1 MFKIDNNDK
10 TTIKC
15 TRGDKGSITIR
26 KKTKEGTIEQFYKDD
41 VVIFSIKNNFGEN
54 APILRKKIV
63 VTENCDSV
71 TFSFDKND
79 TSIGELI
86 SKPTK
91 YQYDVAINED
101 MTILGYD
108 EEGAKIFMLFPEGS
122 NDE

>member
-26 KKTKEGTIEQFYKDD
+26 KKTKEGMMEQFYKDD
-41 VVIFSIKNNFGEN
+41 VVTFSIKNNFGEN
-54 APILRKKIV
+54 ESVLRKKIV
-63 VTENCDSV
+63 VTKNCDFV
-71 TFSFDKND
+71 TFSFSK
-79 TSIGELI
+79 TETTIGELI
-86 SKPTK
+86 SKPVK
-91 YQYDVAINED
+91 YQYDISINDD

-108 EEGAKIFMLFPEGS
+108 EGGPKIFMLYPEGS

>member
-26 KKTKEGTIEQFYKDD
+26 KKTKEGMIEQFYKND
-41 VVIFSIKNNFGEN
+41 VVIFSIKSNFGEN